1 MMRRLSWHVGTTVFA
16 SIAVTLM
23 VLVGL
28 DSVGAI
34 IDQSGDITRNYFF
47 TDALIYVV
55 TLVPSRIYEYI
66 PFASLIGCL
75 VGLGLLAGNSEVI
88 VMRAAGVS
96 PLRIVGFVLKP
107 VLIFVILGMTIGEYF
122 SPYLDQLAEGKREYL
137 RKGESA
143 QDSSSG
149 LWNREGN
156 QFMHANAVFPGGV
169 LYGVTRYQFNDDREI
184 EEAEGLKPVIAPEVE
199 FYLIGKNIDPD
210 SELKPPIG
218 RSGRYETAR
227 QSYSI
232 DAANEF
238 EDFVETMYSYG
249 GAMGLDLDTLI
260 HESGAAQLEVNFIH
274 GDPLDLADQV
284 FTFKRLTREAA
295 LKHNIYATF
304 MAKPMAS
311 EPGSAKHIHQS
322 VLSLKD
328 GSNIFATADGEYS
341 EAFYHYLGGLQTYT
355 PFVMSFF
362 APNVNSYR
370 RFTREVAAPINLHW
384 GFDNRT
390 TGLRVPD
397 AAPKDYR
404 IENRFPGADVNPYLS
419 IAASLACGYLGLK
432 KGIKASEPFT
442 GNAYN
447 EEMQMPRTLEEALRG
462 LKEDNDIVEIFGS
475 EFIQLYTSI
484 KLAEFEEFNRVI
496 SSWEREF
503 LLLAV

>member
-1 MMRRLSWHVGTTVFA
+1 MMRRLSLHVGTTVFA

-107 VLIFVILGMTIGEYF
+107 VLIFVVLGMTIGEYF

-184 EEAEGLKPVIAPEVE
+184 EEASFASRATFNSSERYWVE
-199 FYLIGKNIDPD
+199 ENVSVTRFLGDRTERDKLITRRWD
-210 SELKPPIG
+210 SEL
-218 RSGRYETAR
+218 T
-227 QSYSI
+227 
-232 DAANEF
+232 
-238 EDFVETMYSYG
+238 
-249 GAMGLDLDTLI
+249 
-260 HESGAAQLEVNFIH
+260 
-274 GDPLDLADQV
+274 
-284 FTFKRLTREAA
+284 
-295 LKHNIYATF
+295 
-304 MAKPMAS
+304 
-311 EPGSAKHIHQS
+311 
-322 VLSLKD
+322 
-328 GSNIFATADGEYS
+328 
-341 EAFYHYLGGLQTYT
+341 
-355 PFVMSFF
+355 
-362 APNVNSYR
+362 PNVLMLNIL
-370 RFTREVAAPINLHW
+370 P
-384 GFDNRT
+384 
-390 TGLRVPD
+390 
-397 AAPKDYR
+397 
-404 IENRFPGADVNPYLS
+404 ADSLS
-419 IAASLACGYLGLK
+419 IESLNNY
-432 KGIKASEPFT
+432 ITF
-442 GNAYN
+442 
-447 EEMQMPRTLEEALRG
+447 LELQ
-462 LKEDNDIVEIFGS
+462 I
-475 EFIQLYTSI
+475 
-484 KLAEFEEFNRVI
+484 
-496 SSWEREF
+496 
-503 LLLAV
+503 